1 MSHHVDIPN
10 IKPGKLIWKPEIPIS
25 FAKGTPGE
33 MVFKRGVAKLRV
45 SMLGDLTLRIRIGL
59 DGENYEFVVP
69 DIHPKFVLR
78 ELKFEWAESKVIL
91 GINGLRA
98 SSRPRV
104 HKHHESIPPAV
115 IVTLPARDK
124 EPS

>member
-1 MSHHVDIPN
+1 
-10 IKPGKLIWKPEIPIS
+10 
-25 FAKGTPGE
+25 

-45 SMLGDLTLRIRIGL
+45 SMLGDLKLRIRISL

-69 DIHPKFVLR
+69 NIHPKFVLK
-78 ELKFEWAESKVIL
+78 ELKFEWAKNKVIL

-98 SSRPRV
+98 SSRLRV
-104 HKHHESIPPAV
+104 RKHQESIPPAV
-115 IVTLPARDK
+115 IVLLPARDK

>member
-10 IKPGKLIWKPEIPIS
+10 IKPGKLIWKPEIPVS

-45 SMLGDLTLRIRIGL
+45 SMLGDLKLRIRIGL

-69 DIHPKFVLR
+69 DIHTKFVLR
-78 ELKFEWAESKVIL
+78 ELRFEWAWDKVIL
-91 GINGLRA
+91 GINGLEV
-98 SSRPRV
+98 SSSHRHRDP
-104 HKHHESIPPAV
+104 ESTPLAV
-115 IVTLPARDK
+115 IVTLPARDR
-124 EPS
+124 ERS